1 MRMLTRCLKDASSP
15 PPKGDSK
22 PEGRGILDCVLKTW
36 SQWQH
41 LWVKGPQ
48 LMTMYWNLK
57 TLLGCYHANDGH
69 NWRLLPEVKWERECC
84 PWEKSWQWKLEW
96 KGTESCRRLCQLCYI
111 QQYQKWTNRAS
122 ALLKTESKLENFK
135 SVHIQIPIEKD
146 FVWRLERGVLFIL
159 TVSIRCFGWMAVN
172 GTLPN

>member
-1 MRMLTRCLKDASSP
+1 MIPNIQLTPGFNNISVVKVNQPVFGRKCITSVKCLNCLDFICMRMLTRCLKDASSQP
-15 PPKGDSK
+15 PP
-22 PEGRGILDCVLKTW
+22 EGFGILDCVLKTW

-84 PWEKSWQWKLEW
+84 PWEKSWQWKPEW
-96 KGTESCRRLCQLCYI
+96 KGTESYRSLCQPSEHQNGYG
-111 QQYQKWTNRAS
+111 
-122 ALLKTESKLENFK
+122 F
-135 SVHIQIPIEKD
+135 P
-146 FVWRLERGVLFIL
+146 
-159 TVSIRCFGWMAVN
+159 TVSEMNEQSVSSA
-172 GTLPN
+172 

>member
-1 MRMLTRCLKDASSP
+1 MF
-15 PPKGDSK
+15 KGCFFSTP
-22 PEGRGILDCVLKTW
+22 PEGFGILDCVLKTW

-69 NWRLLPEVKWERECC
+69 NWRLLPEVKW
-84 PWEKSWQWKLEW
+84 K
-96 KGTESCRRLCQLCYI
+96 ESVVPEINHDSGSQSGKELSLAGGFAHFATSNHPNI
-111 QQYQKWTNRAS
+111 KMDMGFQQYQKWTNRAS
-122 ALLKTESKLENFK
+122 ALLNTESKLENFK
-135 SVHIQIPIEKD
+135 SVHIQIPIKKD

-159 TVSIRCFGWMAVN
+159 TV
-172 GTLPN
+172 